1 MQNMENVCEIANQ
14 TEQGSKVVKEEK
26 VGSADLGKFK
36 DVSALLQAYQ
46 ALQAEFTRRSQRL
59 KRLEEQD
66 KQRRNGKELG
76 ERAPITDAENV
87 RAEKPVASD
96 ADVQIA
102 SNADGQVAS
111 DADVQFASLKNAVSA
126 SQPSDEVQVAAET
139 ARNTVASEADAPCD
153 GGECPC
159 STKEEKITAMHE
171 ADLAAAHAKISGVE
185 NNSANVE
192 REIQAERVV
201 EQSAQSL
208 YEQAAA
214 NEEVRLRIVG
224 DYLSSIGKSN
234 APLIKGGVGALVA
247 PPKKP
252 RNISDAGNMALAYL
266 KASKEQA

>member
-96 ADVQIA
+96 ADGQGA
-102 SNADGQVAS
+102 SDADGQV
-111 DADVQFASLKNAVSA
+111 ASLKNAVSA

>member
-76 ERAPITDAENV
+76 EREPITDAENV

-96 ADVQIA
+96 ADGRV
-102 SNADGQVAS
+102 
-111 DADVQFASLKNAVSA
+111 ASLKNAVSA
-126 SQPSDEVQVAAET
+126 SQPSDEVQAAAET

-171 ADLAAAHAKISGVE
+171 ADLAAAHAKMSGVE
-185 NNSANVE
+185 NDSANVE